1 MDSQTSAD
9 TVENGL
15 AVGAMSYVR
24 AVYCCYRL
32 RLGAAVDGVRSL
44 FLSLCR
50 RSSRS

>member
-24 AVYCCYRL
+24 AGFLFFL
-32 RLGAAVDGVRSL
+32 RCGAAVDGVRSL